1 MDWTVQVS
9 LISPSSTYAGPSSNQ
24 VLTFFLGMIEAKRTD
39 GQAY

>member
-9 LISPSSTYAGPSSNQ
+9 LISPSM
-24 VLTFFLGMIEAKRTD
+24 LTFFLGMIEAKRTD